1 MVEKGSWSCK
11 PEDLFSPCNSNS
23 TKEQKRPASDYTSM
37 PDCCFKSSDIDSS
50 SSELC
55 SNDPILGDKCLVED
69 DSMSQYSINHKSQ
82 PDNELSFL
90 DTDGWLDLDNFEDFD
105 RMVLNYDSTFGTGS
119 LDNEDEFC
127 WLSLPYGTAGPDDDP
142 LKSDFKFSSAGV
154 SPLKSIPDCDMGLN
168 DNIEGLE
175 ILDCDKKI
183 PPFDKQL
190 RSEMDV
196 DLDAVPT
203 SLSTFGESD
212 TKSGITDDLMPQQ
225 KIQGQLLKQSAGK
238 RKNSCLKDGDSDHP
252 YAHMEQDANLKQP
265 CGASSSGVTSQ
276 NSIHKQRSNMDSDS
290 LGCVQIQTPPMHPD
304 YSHTSNYTSLLPA
317 SSGSRSEHDGYPSPF
332 KESSNASNTESF
344 HSHPLE
350 TAALNENLYLRN
362 DAKLMSSGF
371 KSENMQNPMPV
382 KSPGS
387 AQKVGCQF
395 ENVNE
400 GHSEGGEVSIGF
412 SPETE
417 SSNMQESSAMS
428 SAPDETS
435 LEAANFRQLQQVLD
449 QLDIRIKLCI
459 RDSLYRLAKSADQRH
474 IDVDASGLMGDDM
487 EACKGVMTQDAN
499 RCTGF
504 VNIET
509 TTNPIDRSIAHLLF
523 HRPSESSTLPLSDTL
538 PLKSAPMIQ
547 GTGNNPPIFAEKQVC
562 HEESSA
568 RVENKS

>member
-37 PDCCFKSSDIDSS
+37 PDRCFKSSDIDSS

-428 SAPDETS
+428 SAPDESS

>member
-23 TKEQKRPASDYTSM
+23 NKEQKKLASDDTSM
-37 PDCCFKSSDIDSS
+37 HDHFFKSSNIDSS

-55 SNDPILGDKCLVED
+55 AKDTILGDKCLAED
-69 DSMSQYSINHKSQ
+69 DNMSQYSINHKSLS
-82 PDNELSFL
+82 DNELSFL

-127 WLSLPYGTAGPDDDP
+127 WLSLPHETEGPDDDP
-142 LKSDFKFSSAGV
+142 LKSDFKFSSAEV
-154 SPLKSIPDCDMGLN
+154 SPPKSIPDYNMGLN
-168 DNIEGLE
+168 DNIEGLP
-175 ILDCDKKI
+175 IVDCDKKAS
-183 PPFDKQL
+183 PFDKQL

-196 DLDAVPT
+196 DLDAVHT

-212 TKSGITDDLMPQQ
+212 MTSGITDDLMPQQ

-238 RKNSCLKDGDSDHP
+238 RKKSCLKDGDSDHP
-252 YAHMEQDANLKQP
+252 YAHVEQNANLKQP

-317 SSGSRSEHDGYPSPF
+317 SSGSRSEHNGYPSPSF
-332 KESSNASNTESF
+332 KDSSNASNTESF
-344 HSHPLE
+344 QNHPLE
-350 TAALNENLYLRN
+350 TAALKTNLRN
-362 DAKLMSSGF
+362 DAKLMSKGF
-371 KSENMQNPMPV
+371 KRENMQNPMPF

-387 AQKVGCQF
+387 AQKVGCQS

-417 SSNMQESSAMS
+417 SSNMQESSSMS

-449 QLDIRIKLCI
+449 QLDVKIKLCI

-474 IDVDASGLMGDDM
+474 IDANVSGLMGDDV
-487 EACKGVMTQDAN
+487 EACKGVDAN

-523 HRPSESSTLPLSDTL
+523 HRPSESSMLPHSDTL
-538 PLKSAPMIQ
+538 PLKSAPMIH
-547 GTGNNPPIFAEKQVC
+547 GSGNNPPIFAEKQVC

>member
-37 PDCCFKSSDIDSS
+37 PDRCFKSSDIDSS

-474 IDVDASGLMGDDM
+474 IDADASGLMGDDM